1 MQQKRNMIS
10 QILFK
15 EWDKLILS
23 FPDNRKEKWKVII
36 NKFRQMR
43 ILVFT
48 WFYDY
53 KTYDLNSIINNIDIK
68 IEKYDNNYSIKK

>member
-23 FPDNRKEKWKVII
+23 FPDNI
-36 NKFRQMR
+36 N
-43 ILVFT
+43 
-48 WFYDY
+48 
-53 KTYDLNSIINNIDIK
+53 IK
-68 IEKYDNNYSIKK
+68 IEKYDNNYSIKKF

>member
-43 ILVFT
+43 VLVFT
-48 WFYDY
+48 WTYDY
-53 KTYDLNSIINNIDIK
+53 KTYDLNSIINDINIK
-68 IEKYDNNYSIKK
+68 IDKYDNNYSIKK

>member
-43 ILVFT
+43 VLVYT
-48 WFYDY
+48 WYYDY
-53 KTYDLNSIINNIDIK
+53 KTYDLNSIVNDINIK
-68 IEKYDNNYSIKK
+68 IEKYDNNYSIKR

>member
-10 QILFK
+10 QILFN

-43 ILVFT
+43 VLVYT
-48 WFYDY
+48 WYYDY
-53 KTYDLNSIINNIDIK
+53 KTYDLNSIVNDINIK
-68 IEKYDNNYSIKK
+68 IEKYDNNYSIKR

>member
-15 EWDKLILS
+15 EWDKLISS

-43 ILVFT
+43 VLVYT
-48 WFYDY
+48 WYYDY
-53 KTYDLNSIINNIDIK
+53 KTYDLNSIVNDINIK